1 MDKLYG
7 EIDKKIS
14 DDCIEFNKNIES
26 NMRYRNEISSDLLNL
41 EWLDLLE
48 NACPYIDNIIR
59 NPKLTLIREENVNKI
74 EKVRKTSVESVKNLA
89 VHSQYIEKID
99 DLTKDVQPSKLL
111 EVYNVETYNIYENR
125 VIYTLLDKLN
135 RFIRNKEQLIEDYES
150 KNTKLLE
157 YKGNTQVG
165 LERINIKLQIGS
177 REISDKDNS
186 NGIDIEN
193 IKTRLYRIKKYT
205 SNWDKSIL
213 MKELRKAHV
222 KFIIPPVKKT
232 NLILK
237 NPNFQVAMKV
247 WEFLCSREEIEEGDT
262 SGLDTNGNDILLRIL
277 DHSFLMDY
285 FIMDSIVKSK
295 KEQKDNLSKYA
306 FVIVNEQI
314 KSIIS
319 VLYSCGAKITDE
331 DIMKMVAD
339 AIKNEKEKSMSDS
352 NEIKDKFKSEIND
365 YLERMQDY
373 L

>member
-150 KNTKLLE
+150 KNSKL
-157 YKGNTQVG
+157 
-165 LERINIKLQIGS
+165 
-177 REISDKDNS
+177 
-186 NGIDIEN
+186 
-193 IKTRLYRIKKYT
+193 
-205 SNWDKSIL
+205 
-213 MKELRKAHV
+213 
-222 KFIIPPVKKT
+222 
-232 NLILK
+232 
-237 NPNFQVAMKV
+237 
-247 WEFLCSREEIEEGDT
+247 
-262 SGLDTNGNDILLRIL
+262 
-277 DHSFLMDY
+277 
-285 FIMDSIVKSK
+285 
-295 KEQKDNLSKYA
+295 
-306 FVIVNEQI
+306 
-314 KSIIS
+314 
-319 VLYSCGAKITDE
+319 
-331 DIMKMVAD
+331 
-339 AIKNEKEKSMSDS
+339 
-352 NEIKDKFKSEIND
+352 
-365 YLERMQDY
+365 
-373 L
+373 

>member
-7 EIDKKIS
+7 EIDKKTS
-14 DDCIEFNKNIES
+14 EVCSEFKKNINAS
-26 NMRYRNEISSDLLNL
+26 MRYRNEISSDLLNL

-48 NACPYIDNIIR
+48 NTCPYIDNIIR

-74 EKVRKTSVESVKNLA
+74 EKVRKTSVESIKNLA

-99 DLTKDVQPSKLL
+99 DLTHDVQPSKLL

-135 RFIRNKEQLIEDYES
+135 RFIRSKEQLIEDYES
-150 KNTKLLE
+150 RNTKVLE
-157 YKGNTQVG
+157 YKGNSLVDG
-165 LERINIKLQIGS
+165 ENINIKLQIGS
-177 REISDKDNS
+177 RKISDKEDS

-193 IKTRLYRIKKYT
+193 IKERLSKIKKYT
-205 SNWDKSIL
+205 SNWNKSIL
-213 MKELRKAHV
+213 LKELRKAHV

-237 NPNFQVAMKV
+237 NPNFQVAMKL

-262 SGLDTNGNDILLRIL
+262 SGLNTKGNDMLLRLL
-277 DHSFLMDY
+277 DHSFLIDY

-295 KEQKDNLSKYA
+295 KEQKINLSNYA
-306 FVIVNEQI
+306 FVMINEQI

-319 VLYSCGAKITDE
+319 LLYSCGAKITDE

-339 AIKNEKEKSMSDS
+339 AIKNEKEKSLSDS
-352 NEIKDKFKSEIND
+352 NEIKDKFKNAIND

>member
-7 EIDKKIS
+7 EIDKKTS

-89 VHSQYIEKID
+89 VHSQYIDKID

-247 WEFLCSREEIEEGDT
+247 WEFLCSREEIEE
-262 SGLDTNGNDILLRIL
+262 LLA
-277 DHSFLMDY
+277 DYDKVHSN
-285 FIMDSIVKSK
+285 IMERELRLVSK
-295 KEQKDNLSKYA
+295 G
-306 FVIVNEQI
+306 
-314 KSIIS
+314 II
-319 VLYSCGAKITDE
+319 TE
-331 DIMKMVAD
+331 
-339 AIKNEKEKSMSDS
+339 
-352 NEIKDKFKSEIND
+352 
-365 YLERMQDY
+365 
-373 L
+373 

>member
-150 KNTKLLE
+150 KNSKLLE

-165 LERINIKLQIGS
+165 LER
-177 REISDKDNS
+177 
-186 NGIDIEN
+186 

-247 WEFLCSREEIEEGDT
+247 WEFLCSREEIEEGNT

>member
-1 MDKLYG
+1 M
-7 EIDKKIS
+7 
-14 DDCIEFNKNIES
+14 FNYLKQLWTFIES
-26 NMRYRNEISSDLLNL
+26 LPNSVKTIIIIFLSGVILYYRIINSFETH
-41 EWLDLLE
+41 
-48 NACPYIDNIIR
+48 IR
-59 NPKLTLIREENVNKI
+59 NINQKNSIEMQEEEKYAI
-74 EKVRKTSVESVKNLA
+74 EMAE
-89 VHSQYIEKID
+89 
-99 DLTKDVQPSKLL
+99 P
-111 EVYNVETYNIYENR
+111 
-125 VIYTLLDKLN
+125 
-135 RFIRNKEQLIEDYES
+135 
-150 KNTKLLE
+150 
-157 YKGNTQVG
+157 
-165 LERINIKLQIGS
+165 INQCL

-193 IKTRLYRIKKYT
+193 IKMRLYRIKKYT

-247 WEFLCSREEIEEGDT
+247 WEFLCSREEIEEGNT

>member
-193 IKTRLYRIKKYT
+193 IK
-205 SNWDKSIL
+205 
-213 MKELRKAHV
+213 
-222 KFIIPPVKKT
+222 FI
-232 NLILK
+232 
-237 NPNFQVAMKV
+237 
-247 WEFLCSREEIEEGDT
+247 S
-262 SGLDTNGNDILLRIL
+262 
-277 DHSFLMDY
+277 Y
-285 FIMDSIVKSK
+285 
-295 KEQKDNLSKYA
+295 
-306 FVIVNEQI
+306 
-314 KSIIS
+314 
-319 VLYSCGAKITDE
+319 
-331 DIMKMVAD
+331 
-339 AIKNEKEKSMSDS
+339 
-352 NEIKDKFKSEIND
+352 
-365 YLERMQDY
+365 
-373 L
+373 

>member
-150 KNTKLLE
+150 KN
-157 YKGNTQVG
+157 
-165 LERINIKLQIGS
+165 S
-177 REISDKDNS
+177 
-186 NGIDIEN
+186 
-193 IKTRLYRIKKYT
+193 
-205 SNWDKSIL
+205 
-213 MKELRKAHV
+213 
-222 KFIIPPVKKT
+222 
-232 NLILK
+232 
-237 NPNFQVAMKV
+237 
-247 WEFLCSREEIEEGDT
+247 
-262 SGLDTNGNDILLRIL
+262 
-277 DHSFLMDY
+277 
-285 FIMDSIVKSK
+285 
-295 KEQKDNLSKYA
+295 
-306 FVIVNEQI
+306 
-314 KSIIS
+314 
-319 VLYSCGAKITDE
+319 
-331 DIMKMVAD
+331 
-339 AIKNEKEKSMSDS
+339 
-352 NEIKDKFKSEIND
+352 
-365 YLERMQDY
+365 
-373 L
+373 

>member
-135 RFIRNKEQLIEDYES
+135 RFIANRHTYEHNDVVIS
-150 KNTKLLE
+150 FVAKVSFDDKSE
-157 YKGNTQVG
+157 EVM
-165 LERINIKLQIGS
+165 INIKV
-177 REISDKDNS
+177 DKDDNIYDLSRKISQKVDRIRNS
-186 NGIDIEN
+186 
-193 IKTRLYRIKKYT
+193 
-205 SNWDKSIL
+205 
-213 MKELRKAHV
+213 KE
-222 KFIIPPVKKT
+222 T
-232 NLILK
+232 
-237 NPNFQVAMKV
+237 
-247 WEFLCSREEIEEGDT
+247 
-262 SGLDTNGNDILLRIL
+262 
-277 DHSFLMDY
+277 
-285 FIMDSIVKSK
+285 K
-295 KEQKDNLSKYA
+295 KENTNNIVDIVGKLPKIIRVPLMGMFKFLDKKGMLPESFIKDNLYYSSIILSNLGNLKIGSIYHNLTNFGTSSFLA
-306 FVIVNEQI
+306 TIGLIHKETIVDFSGKEKVVDICDFGINCDERI
-314 KSIIS
+314 ADGYYFTKSIKLFEYIIENPE
-319 VLYSCGAKITDE
+319 LLE
-331 DIMKMVAD
+331 DKAC
-339 AIKNEKEKSMSDS
+339 EKV
-352 NEIKDKFKSEIND
+352 EIK
-365 YLERMQDY
+365 
-373 L
+373 